1 MPTINLRLKIKLVK
15 EVGDLMAAEK
25 QFEKKV
31 ERYLH
36 SIGVYQAG
44 TKTQE
49 MNIPQT
55 GWFTKI
61 WGGGYQKSGIPDLLL
76 CVNGI
81 FIGCELKASDGKPSD
96 LQKMNTAR
104 INITQGI
111 GIILYPEGF
120 EDFKNIVEGVIQC
133 KYHIAELNALKDAH
147 SSTKCA
153 IVTSY

>member
-1 MPTINLRLKIKLVK
+1 MK
-15 EVGDLMAAEK
+15 EVGDHMAEEK

-36 SIGVYQAG
+36 SVGVYQAG
-44 TKTQE
+44 TETQK
-49 MNIPQT
+49 MTVPQT

-81 FIGCELKASDGKPSD
+81 FISCELKGTTGRPSS
-96 LQKMNTAR
+96 LQKMNTSR
-104 INITQGI
+104 INLTQGI
-111 GIILYPEGF
+111 GIVLYPEGF
-120 EDFKNIVEGVIQC
+120 EDFRQIVEGVIQC

-153 IVTSY
+153 IVTKY